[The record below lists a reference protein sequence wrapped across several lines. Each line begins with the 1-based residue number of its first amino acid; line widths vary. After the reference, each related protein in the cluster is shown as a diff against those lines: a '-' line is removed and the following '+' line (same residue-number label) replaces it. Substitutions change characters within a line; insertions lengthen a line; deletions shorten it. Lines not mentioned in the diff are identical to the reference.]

1 MVDSAYIFVY
11 IQTYMVYII
20 YVCSLIICTWASI
33 KITPI
38 HKRFLIFYSKIRSLQ
53 LATQLPKLHNYPTSL
68 IPTPLQN
75 YVKATL
81 HSQTGRSKPELGR
94 KKKEE
99 QVEQ

>member
-38 HKRFLIFYSKIRSLQ
+38 HKRFLIFYSEILTASYPATQ
-53 LATQLPKLHNYPTSL
+53 ATQLSNVPYPHSPPKLCKSHPSL
-68 IPTPLQN
+68 TN
-75 YVKATL
+75 
-81 HSQTGRSKPELGR
+81 R
-94 KKKEE
+94 KI
-99 QVEQ
+99 QA